1 MKDRRQVVLL
11 SLAAVFFLWTVQ
23 SAVDAFIFH
32 KSGFLSLLLFDVSLH
47 TVYSRVLM
55 LAGLAV
61 YGIVITEIRDM
72 TERSRSEEESRMHH
86 EQMEKKILERTEELH
101 AINELLQKEIQDRT
115 RTEEELC
122 RSETFLDTI
131 FDSFHDPFCIVDREY
146 RIVKFND
153 AYART
158 KDKQPQELLGKT
170 CHEVLYKKS
179 GICEECVV
187 QKTFLSADPCAKE
200 KMLAVRGPGK
210 SDAWIEI
217 STYPIFG
224 RDHQVSHVVQYA
236 RDITERKRA
245 EEEKR
250 LLIVNLNRL
259 STTDSLTGLLNR
271 RALSDALQS
280 EIERAQRYGNDLSLI
295 LCDIDR
301 FKKINDTH
309 GHATGDGALQ
319 AVAASLKRWLRKT
332 DILGRYGGDEFMI
345 ILPETEP
352 AGARQIAE
360 KIRSAAA
367 EIELNASG
375 KSLGISLSI
384 GVASCC
390 TAVDTMDSL
399 VKLADAALYSSKHRG
414 RNRVSS
420 ARA

>member
-32 KSGFLSLLLFDVSLH
+32 KSGFLSLLIFDVSLH

-72 TERSRSEEESRMHH
+72 TERSRTEEESRMHH

-146 RIVKFND
+146 RIVKFNG

-158 KDKQPQELLGKT
+158 KDKQPQELLRKT
-170 CHEVLYKKS
+170 CYEVLYKKS
-179 GICEECVV
+179 GTCEECVV
-187 QKTFLSADPCAKE
+187 QKTFLSANPCVKE
-200 KMLAVRGPGK
+200 KMVAAPGMT
-210 SDAWIEI
+210 DAWIEI
-217 STYPIFG
+217 CTYPIFDRDG
-224 RDHQVSHVVQYA
+224 RVSHVIQYS

-345 ILPETEP
+345 ILPETAP

-367 EIELNASG
+367 EIALNASG

-399 VKLADAALYSSKHRG
+399 VKLADAALYKSKHRG